1 MEVGDG
7 GASTCVHSWVS
18 WRRVGEGRV
27 GGDVRRGGGEG
38 GAGTCVHG
46 WVSWGRGRREGRVG
60 GDVCRGGGEG
70 GAGTCS

>member
-18 WRRVGEGRV
+18 WG
-27 GGDVRRGGGEG
+27 RGG
-38 GAGTCVHG
+38 
-46 WVSWGRGRREGRVG
+46 EGRVG
-60 GDVCRGGGEG
+60 GDVCRGGGKG